1 MENRIIALEE
11 KFYHL
16 EKFVDELNNVVID
29 QYKLID
35 KQKEEIEKLKQIAT
49 SGSNSEEIKNEP
61 PPHY

>member
-1 MENRIIALEE
+1 MENRLIALEE

-16 EKFVDELNNVVID
+16 EKFVNELNQVIID

-35 KQKEEIEKLKQIAT
+35 SQKDEIEKLKQLST
-49 SGSNSEEIKNEP
+49 SGNNSEEIKNEP